1 MKSMEE
7 LIINLIKEISP
18 YVEIA
23 LDTQLLEEEILDS
36 VSILI
41 LVTEIEEKYQ
51 IEIPMEE
58 VNPNNF
64 ASVRSIIELLISL
77 GIN

>member
-1 MKSMEE
+1 MEE